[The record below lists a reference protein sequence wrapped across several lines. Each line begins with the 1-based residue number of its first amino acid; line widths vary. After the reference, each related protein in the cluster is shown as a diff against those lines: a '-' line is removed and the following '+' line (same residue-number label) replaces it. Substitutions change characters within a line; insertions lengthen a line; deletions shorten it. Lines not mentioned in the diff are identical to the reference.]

1 VYASLGSDGVL
12 HPTSGV
18 VARVQPPGSY
28 PKHLRP
34 IVATPFAPLSG
45 GLNSTLAESA
55 TAATAPVVAA
65 EAIAATGNIAGTVRD
80 DSNNPI
86 PNVYVTAYVWNIT
99 WWEWVNGV
107 FTDSSGNYGIGSLA
121 DGTYRICFSPGAQY
135 VYECYDNAPDV
146 NSATDVAVGAIHD
159 NVNAQLALAAHIKG
173 KVTDAQGN
181 PISDVGVSAYTWNT
195 TYQYWMSVNG
205 GWATTGADGLYD
217 VGGLAGGTYRVCF
230 SSYSGQ
236 YVDECYNNAAD
247 VNGAMDLSV
256 AAEATRSNVNA
267 QLALAAHIK
276 GKVTDAQGNPLS
288 DVGVSAYTWNATYQ
302 YWVPVGASATTG
314 ADGLYDVGGLAGGTY
329 RVCFSSY
336 SGQYVDECYNNAADV
351 NSATDLS
358 VAAGAT
364 RSNVNAQLALAAHIK
379 GKVTDAQGN
388 PLSDVGVSAYTGDAT
403 YQYSV
408 PVGGWATTG
417 ADGLYDV
424 GGLAGGT
431 YRVCFFNYSGQH
443 VDECYNN
450 AADVNSA
457 TDLSV
462 AAGATRSNVNAQLA
476 LAAHIKGKVT
486 DAQGNPISDVG
497 VLAYTWNATYQYW
510 VPVIGGWAPTGAD
523 GRYDVGGLVGGTYR
537 VCFSSNSGQY
547 VDECYNNAAGVDGA
561 SDIQLQAGA
570 TIANIDAQLADSG
583 TDTDGDGI
591 PDATDPDDD
600 NDGIAD
606 WADPAP
612 LDPNVGRAPVS
623 PAATAAQVNQSW
635 TSIDAPSGYL
645 DAVVIAGPPTY
656 HGADPGV
663 VRLRNVSDTGFEL
676 RFEEWDYRARQFN
689 DTVHAKEDIP
699 YLVLEPG
706 RHTMSDGS
714 VWEVGTFSL
723 GGTGAWQGELFS
735 APFGTP
741 PRLFLTV
748 QTNNGGQAVS
758 VRVRNVTAGGFEA
771 ALFEEEALMDG
782 HATETIG
789 YLAIE
794 SPTGGGLLD
803 LDGVQGPYLLQS
815 LTSDERWTP
824 VLSQRLKVEEEK
836 SKDDEVDH
844 GEETIDVLALG
855 DQLLAQQVTSNGG
868 DTTALRRLEPTADA
882 PLEWGMLRGINQ
894 DWQVLPFAKAY
905 THPVLV
911 AKPVSSNGGDPGV
924 IRIKDLTGDH
934 AQLRYQEWDYLDGIH
949 GAREDLFYL
958 VSEAGSYQLG
968 GLDIEADRLTTN
980 KLGRAGQ
987 WEPISLDSLFF
998 TDPAVF
1004 ASVMSYNGADAVTTR
1019 IRNLA
1024 PTGFELAM
1032 DEQESKSDGH
1042 ANETLG
1048 WIAIEQGSATTAEGR
1063 KLQVFFKQLN
1073 DQRTVVP
1080 YPAATAH
1087 RYPTAITDV
1096 DSTYGAD
1103 PVVLRYVNPTN
1114 LQIELRLEEE
1124 KSKDAETSHALED
1137 VGVLV
1142 GE

>member
-1 VYASLGSDGVL
+1 VFYQVRRHRARYFFNLILFLGIAALTRTGTAAPSRLTQPDGSAFLAQSVEVQGTALWETAEGYTILLDPNSRSWVYASLGSDGVL

-195 TYQYWMSVNG
+195 TYQYWMSVN
-205 GWATTGADGLYD
+205 
-217 VGGLAGGTYRVCF
+217 
-230 SSYSGQ
+230 
-236 YVDECYNNAAD
+236 
-247 VNGAMDLSV
+247 
-256 AAEATRSNVNA
+256 
-267 QLALAAHIK
+267 
-276 GKVTDAQGNPLS
+276 
-288 DVGVSAYTWNATYQ
+288 
-302 YWVPVGASATTG
+302 
-314 ADGLYDVGGLAGGTY
+314 
-329 RVCFSSY
+329 
-336 SGQYVDECYNNAADV
+336 
-351 NSATDLS
+351 
-358 VAAGAT
+358 
-364 RSNVNAQLALAAHIK
+364 
-379 GKVTDAQGN
+379 
-388 PLSDVGVSAYTGDAT
+388 
-403 YQYSV
+403 
-408 PVGGWATTG
+408 GGWATTG